1 MSNLGMGR
9 SQLNSDEL
17 SAYLLVEEAL
27 KKHSVS
33 CDISGIPK
41 TVDIMDIVLT
51 VLGDN
56 PDIIYF
62 SKSKIRTLTSLFGK
76 QLSFPVCMS
85 KASAMEYESRLKKS
99 LEEAV

>member
-1 MSNLGMGR
+1 
-9 SQLNSDEL
+9 
-17 SAYLLVEEAL
+17 
-27 KKHSVS
+27 
-33 CDISGIPK
+33 
-41 TVDIMDIVLT
+41 MDIVLT

-99 LEEAV
+99 LEEAVWEIDKKAKNDRDILQGISEYL